1 MTQQALK
8 LPLWAD
14 LPAFDLHLDQLLLL
28 VNEYVA
34 PISGEV
40 VTKTMLHNYFKLKII
55 VPPVKKR
62 YGRVQLAGAIVVA
75 LLKSVF
81 ALGEIKQGF
90 DVVAKGHA
98 PQKAYDNFAEIF
110 NRQTSANTQQVAP
123 HISATSKDVVDQL
136 TQVQYAAVQ
145 AVLYWLAAK
154 SQLHDLV
161 VPAKA
166 AQDKNDQRPDV

>member
-1 MTQQALK
+1 MKQQALR

-14 LPAFDLHLDQLLLL
+14 LPTFDLHLDQLLLL
-28 VNEYVA
+28 VNEYVE
-34 PISGEV
+34 PITGEV

-98 PQKAYDNFAEIF
+98 PQKAYDNFAVIF
-110 NRQTSANTQQVAP
+110 NQETMAKTPQAVP
-123 HISATSKDVVDQL
+123 HITATSKDAVDQL
-136 TQVQYAAVQ
+136 IQVQYAAVQ

-154 SQLHDLV
+154 SQLQDLV
-161 VPAKA
+161 VPAKTELA
-166 AQDKNDQRPDV
+166 KNDQRPDA